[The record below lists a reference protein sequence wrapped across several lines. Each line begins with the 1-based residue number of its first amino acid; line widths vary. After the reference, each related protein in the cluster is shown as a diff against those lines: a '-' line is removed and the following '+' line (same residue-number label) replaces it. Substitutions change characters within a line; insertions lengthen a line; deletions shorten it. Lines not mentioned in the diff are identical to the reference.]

1 MCTVKMT
8 HEYNTRGKRDIAIT
22 TDSLK
27 NLEDNII
34 SNINSLRDD
43 FNSPKDVVTKR
54 LQEDNTRLRAK
65 CDCLERKLDVL
76 QSSIDDLE
84 RYDQRNNLILSGV
97 PDSISDDDLE
107 ETVTAIL
114 SDIDVQVT
122 ANKVKACHRIGQSDK
137 NKSKKTIIGFVNRK
151 HCRIILENKKT
162 KTKKKNWLPMTSP
175 NINFQ

>member
-1 MCTVKMT
+1 MF
-8 HEYNTRGKRDIAIT
+8 R
-22 TDSLK
+22 
-27 NLEDNII
+27 
-34 SNINSLRDD
+34 
-43 FNSPKDVVTKR
+43 
-54 LQEDNTRLRAK
+54 
-65 CDCLERKLDVL
+65 RKLDVL

-107 ETVTAIL
+107 ETVTANL

-137 NKSKKTIIGFVNRK
+137 NKSTKTIIGFVNRK
-151 HCRIILENKKT
+151 HCRIILENKT
-162 KTKKKNWLPMTSP
+162 KKKQKKNWLPMTSP